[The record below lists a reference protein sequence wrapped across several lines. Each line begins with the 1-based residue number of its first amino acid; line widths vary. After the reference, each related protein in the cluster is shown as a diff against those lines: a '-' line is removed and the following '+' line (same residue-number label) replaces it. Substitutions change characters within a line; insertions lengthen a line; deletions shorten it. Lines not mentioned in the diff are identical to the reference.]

1 MKTKNKKAKKIKN
14 KEELHNDSILWKSEM
29 NFIYD
34 EMRFLEHLLSS
45 QYIGFLD
52 AGLYKKIESFVVSI
66 TKKKNSIKKILKLI
80 EEHEL
85 MLSNLTIDKS
95 TAVKKNY
102 LETHNDLQREVNN
115 LYYDYR
121 EIKKQI
127 FRIVEIEMKNKR
139 IKKLIT

>member
-1 MKTKNKKAKKIKN
+1 
-14 KEELHNDSILWKSEM
+14 M

-80 EEHEL
+80 EEHES
-85 MLSNLTIDKS
+85 MLLNLTIDKS